1 MENFVDIA
9 MKFFVPLMVSIPT
22 AIISVKL
29 ALRKFKSEKWWDK
42 KLACYIEL
50 SEAFSVIINYS
61 DMVMDIKLDGV
72 KHDAEEFN
80 KRKLMFNESML
91 KLQTQ
96 VYTSVLFLDNTSH
109 DALLRFYNE
118 LFRME
123 TSSQDPEKIAEL
135 RENAE
140 SCLNI
145 ISDEA
150 KREYRSQM

>member
-9 MKFFVPLMVSIPT
+9 MKFVVPLVVSIPT

-50 SEAFSVIINYS
+50 SEAFSVIINYA

-80 KRKLMFNESML
+80 QRKLLFNESML
-91 KLQTQ
+91 KLETQ
-96 VYTSVLFLDNTSH
+96 AYTSVLFIDKTSH
-109 DALLRFYNE
+109 EALLRFYNE

-123 TSSQDPEKIAEL
+123 TSSQDPKKLAEL

>member
-1 MENFVDIA
+1 MESFVDLA
-9 MKFFVPLMVSIPT
+9 MKIIVSLVVSIPT

-50 SEAFSVIINYS
+50 SEAFSVIINYA

-72 KHDAEEFN
+72 KHDVEEFN

-96 VYTSVLFLDNTSH
+96 AYTSFLFIDKASH
-109 DALLRFYNE
+109 EALLRFYNE

-123 TSSQDPEKIAEL
+123 TSSQDPEKLAEL

-145 ISDEA
+145 ISAEA